1 VALGNQP
8 HFDFLFVTDG
18 GRGDTKREERPKAQ
32 IALTAPNHNTET
44 RQPLGEGPPS
54 SPTHAYPLA
63 ALCRFAE
70 SMKLAAFG
78 EGEIAMRRVG
88 PHSYTEVY
96 FAGCNPSFVETSD
109 GYVMIDSPQQPID
122 AVRWRE
128 RMEDK
133 APIRYLINTEPHG
146 DHISGNAY
154 FTNTKVV
161 GQVKLQE
168 CFERYLWAFGS
179 LEDKRERFKETDP
192 DSVWLVGHPDYPAV
206 NPPTLTFDDTL
217 TLNVGNHTFNII
229 HMPGHTAPQT
239 SVLVPE
245 EGVVFTGD
253 NVFHKCRSWL
263 QECDPWEWFAALKS
277 IEALDV
283 ETIVPGHGEPCG
295 KAYLKEQGEIVE
307 NWVGFVERF
316 VDRGVGPDEILRGP
330 IEVTKQDPYPIGQR
344 LFIHNERL
352 TEMIVRNLHKR
363 ILDKKRQATV

>member
-1 VALGNQP
+1 MADRLRALVPSTGFGDNRPDLRQ
-8 HFDFLFVTDG
+8 G
-18 GRGDTKREERPKAQ
+18 G
-32 IALTAPNHNTET
+32 
-44 RQPLGEGPPS
+44 
-54 SPTHAYPLA
+54 
-63 ALCRFAE
+63 
-70 SMKLAAFG
+70 M
-78 EGEIAMRRVG
+78 AMRRVG
-88 PHSYTEVY
+88 PHSFTEVY

-154 FTNTKVV
+154 FTGGTQIV
-161 GQVKLQE
+161 GQVKLPE

-179 LEDKRERFKETDP
+179 LDEKRERFKETDP
-192 DSVWLVGHPDYPAV
+192 DSVWLVGHPDYPPV
-206 NPPTLTFDDTL
+206 NAPTLTFDDRL
-217 TLNVGNHTFNII
+217 TLNVGNHSFHII

-263 QECDPWEWFAALKS
+263 QECDPWEWLAALKS

-295 KAYLKEQGEIVE
+295 KAYLKEQAQIVE

-316 VDRGVGPDEILRGP
+316 VERGVGPDEILKGP
-330 IEVTKQDPYPIGQR
+330 VEVTRQDPYPIGQR
-344 LFIHNERL
+344 LFALNDRL
-352 TEMIVRNLHKR
+352 TEMIVRNLHQR
-363 ILDKKRQATV
+363 ILDKKQQPATACALGGNRTGRVRRDAAADLVGLALRGGRRLQPCRGRRRMGLCRRHHRL